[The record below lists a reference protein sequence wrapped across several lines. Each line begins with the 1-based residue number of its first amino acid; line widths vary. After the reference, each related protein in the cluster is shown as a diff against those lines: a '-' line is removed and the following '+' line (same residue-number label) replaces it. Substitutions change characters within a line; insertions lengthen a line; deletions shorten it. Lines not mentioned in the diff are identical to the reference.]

1 MRERIRHF
9 YMVYILQPFW
19 WFCIS
24 CIPWF
29 FAIAYVNVH
38 EADHKAQGAMMD
50 QQHLAE
56 LVKKVNE
63 MRDKEAGGEG
73 SV

>member
-1 MRERIRHF
+1 MSKRIKYF
-9 YMVYILQPFW
+9 YLVYILQPFW

-29 FAIAYVNVH
+29 FAVAYVNI
-38 EADHKAQGAMMD
+38 HKADNKALGAMMD

-63 MRDKEAGGEG
+63 TRGNNATD
-73 SV
+73 